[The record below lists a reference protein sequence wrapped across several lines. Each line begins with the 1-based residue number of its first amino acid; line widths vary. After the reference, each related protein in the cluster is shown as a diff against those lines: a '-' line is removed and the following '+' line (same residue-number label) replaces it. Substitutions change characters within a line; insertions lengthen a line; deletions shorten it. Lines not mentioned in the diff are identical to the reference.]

1 MQRVYDS
8 LTGQH
13 DLRLVSLA
21 ALICIATC
29 LISMNLFVRANDA
42 ARDRP
47 LPWLFVA
54 ATIFGAG
61 VWATNFIAELAFEPG
76 FPINYDAGLT
86 AISFLAAIGTVWLG
100 MSIVHRYADPEEGG
114 AMIGAGIAAM
124 HYIGMAALRA
134 PAQLHWD
141 ASYVLVSIAIAMTFA
156 AAAMRVLLR
165 RPALGGRLMAV
176 VLLVLAIVGLHF
188 TAMAAVTFVPDPLIA
203 VPGHAIAPNV
213 LAIAIAAV
221 IVLIAALGLLGVT
234 VDNYLA
240 ERLRRSADHLA
251 RAQRIA
257 HTGSI
262 EQDLRTGAIEWS
274 GETYR
279 IFGLDPNLPG
289 PVGEAFLAL
298 IHPDDRA
305 ACETQGPAH
314 QTAAACRLHMPRVDL
329 RFRIVQPGGA
339 TRWVHHESELV
350 LDQHGLAV
358 RWIGT
363 YRDETEAYEAEESF
377 KLVFEDNPVPMWLFD
392 PETLKFLAVNDAAV
406 IHYGYDRG
414 SFLKLTLLD
423 MVPQRDRDAIEQAI
437 RNRPGADG
445 GPSHLW
451 QHFKADGTEI
461 DVLTYWRRTVFCDR
475 PAQLVAIMDV
485 TAKRQAEARIA
496 HMAHHDALTGLP
508 NRVLFHERLDEALLR
523 VRRDRDK
530 FAVLYL
536 DLDEFKNVNDTLGH
550 AAGDKLLMAAA
561 ERLRTC
567 LRGSDMVARFGGDE
581 FAVLQM
587 GLAGPP
593 EAGILAERIV
603 TLLSEPYDI
612 EGQQVVIGTSVGIAL
627 APADGETSDQ
637 LLRNADMALYQA
649 KEDGRCTFCF
659 FQPGMGAILRAHH
672 TLELDLRKALAA
684 GEFELYYQPLVTL
697 ETGVICGFEA
707 LLRWHHP
714 VRGMV
719 APAEFIPLAEEIGL
733 IVPIGEWVLRQAC
746 AEAAGWPDDLKVA
759 VNLSPV
765 QFKKGNLPQMVFAT
779 LASAGLPAARLELE
793 ITESILLAESKAN
806 LATLRRLRALG
817 VGISM
822 DDFGTGYSGLSYLR
836 AFPCDKIKID
846 RSFISELSESADCMA
861 IIKAIT
867 NLGSNLGIPTL
878 AEGVETKK
886 QLAWLREAG
895 CTEMQGYLFSR
906 PVPASEIAG
915 LLSPH
920 RNCRQADQYLLSA

>member
-213 LAIAIAAV
+213 LAIAIATV

-339 TRWVHHESELV
+339 MRWVHHESELV

-485 TAKRQAEARIA
+485 TAKRQAEARVA

-508 NRVLFHERLDEALLR
+508 KGVVSRARLDEALLR

-915 LLSPH
+915 LLSPR